1 MGTICDM
8 DLKNPRD
15 PPGPLLSSVTQD
27 AVYDLHSCDYD
38 RCLMQVGSPPNGLGT
53 GQGGSES
60 PQGFHGSPT
69 NQVVLKQSGY
79 LWSASRWKLAGV
91 KNHMHET
98 GGVCY
103 AEVYQD
109 GSGVMEDVKKED
121 MNFLAGKLDN
131 TKFRPQEGE
140 TAHIQFK
147 VDGLGV
153 QVIEDLDLEAIVIAE
168 AIAEATIGIAITL
181 QGEAEDHN
189 AILSIMADITFL
201 HRRLVILLVES
212 VWYIVFL
219 CSVQCLHF

>member
-1 MGTICDM
+1 HLPSESPTKDTEDMIYKYTIRDM

-27 AVYDLHSCDYD
+27 AVYGLHSCDYD
-38 RCLMQVGSPPNGLGT
+38 RCLTQVGSPPNGLGT

-69 NQVVLKQSGY
+69 NQVVLKQSGC
-79 LWSASRWKLAGV
+79 LLVASRWKLAGV

-98 GGVCY
+98 GGVYY
-103 AEVYQD
+103 AEVYQN

-121 MNFLAGKLDN
+121 MNFLARKLDN
-131 TKFRPQEGE
+131 TKFRSQEGE

-153 QVIEDLDLEAIVIAE
+153 QGSHSHSRGDSRSNNRHCNYSTRRSRGSQCYSL
-168 AIAEATIGIAITL
+168 
-181 QGEAEDHN
+181 HN
-189 AILSIMADITFL
+189 G
-201 HRRLVILLVES
+201 R
-212 VWYIVFL
+212 Y
-219 CSVQCLHF
+219 HFPT